1 MAMASNII
9 QIRRTSCQ
17 SKQQRVPSSPAGAQL
32 HGLYGRDSG
41 DGNTVLE
48 LLLSMRLGNRL
59 HMVQP

>member
-17 SKQQRVPSSPAGAQL
+17 SKQQRVPLSPAGAEL
-32 HGLYGRDSG
+32 HGFYGRDSG
-41 DGNTVLE
+41 DGSAVLE
-48 LLLSMRLGNRL
+48 LLLSTRLGNWL

>member
-17 SKQQRVPSSPAGAQL
+17 SKQQRFPLSPPGAEL
-32 HGLYGRDSG
+32 HGLYGCDSG
-41 DGNTVLE
+41 YGDAVLE
-48 LLLSMRLGNRL
+48 LLLSTRLGNRL